1 VLLAIVGAD
10 ILEGGGG
17 AGAGA
22 GKPDF
27 NGGDVVTVEAE
38 VVAEVDGGGRC
49 GGLSQSVKLREWLEA
64 GTAPT
69 VGSGG
74 WGGNHKDE
82 EEEEEDDDDADD
94 DDGNKS
100 VESNR
105 SFLFMVAS
113 IKIDS
118 CSVAE
123 EEEEKS
129 AFAIE
134 EEDELVSLSH
144 FKVASFAF
152 TSSSLSLFRLSDILL
167 LFDRVC
173 LPAPGPLKSIS
184 AF

>member
-1 VLLAIVGAD
+1 VLLTIVGAD
-10 ILEGGGG
+10 TLGG
-17 AGAGA
+17 GA

-38 VVAEVDGGGRC
+38 VVAEVDGVGNC
-49 GGLSQSVKLREWLEA
+49 GDLSQSVKVREWLEA
-64 GTAPT
+64 GTIPT
-69 VGSGG
+69 VGGGG
-74 WGGNHKDE
+74 WGGNNKDE
-82 EEEEEDDDDADD
+82 AEEDDADD
-94 DDGNKS
+94 VSDGGGNKS

-105 SFLFMVAS
+105 PLLSMLAS

-118 CSVAE
+118 CSVTE
-123 EEEEKS
+123 EEKEEEEKS

-144 FKVASFAF
+144 FNVVSFAF
-152 TSSSLSLFRLSDILL
+152 TSNSLSLFRLSDILL

-184 AF
+184 AL